1 MHTPRGRGVKH
12 AVRRWIV
19 AGLAIGGWLACGAA
33 LAQDLAIIELRHR
46 RAEDVIPVVQPLV
59 EPGGVVSGVDDK
71 LLVRTSPAN
80 LAQIRAAVEAIDRPQ
95 RQLLITV
102 GQGTVTD
109 SDSARARGT
118 ATIGGG
124 DVQVGVNRPPSA
136 QSGVQGSVRGGSQ
149 QASLRN
155 TSSVRTLEGSETWI
169 AVGQSVPFTTTTVTP
184 GWNGTVQ
191 RSTTFRDVSSGF
203 FATARL
209 NGDLVTLE
217 ISPRQQQF
225 RPSGAGG
232 TVQTQGANTVV
243 SGRLGEWMP
252 IGAVRQAS
260 SGAETGL
267 LVWGRQTGSAEY
279 SAWVKVD
286 AVP

>member
-1 MHTPRGRGVKH
+1 M
-12 AVRRWIV
+12 RRAARAWLAAGAATV
-19 AGLAIGGWLACGAA
+19 AWLACAVA
-33 LAQDLAIIELRHR
+33 LAQELTIIDLRHR

-59 EPGGVVSGVDDK
+59 EPGGVVSGVDAK

-109 SDSARARGT
+109 TSTGRARGS
-118 ATIGGG
+118 ATIGNG
-124 DVQVGVNRPPSA
+124 DVQVGVNRPPSS
-136 QSGVQGSVRGGSQ
+136 QSGVQASVRGGSQ

-155 TSSVRTLEGSETWI
+155 LSSVRTLEGSETWI

-184 GWNGTVQ
+184 GWGGAVQ

-225 RPSGAGG
+225 QPSRTGG

-243 SGRLGEWMP
+243 NGRLGEWMQV
-252 IGAVRQAS
+252 GAVREAS
-260 SGAETGL
+260 SGSETGV

>member
-1 MHTPRGRGVKH
+1 M
-12 AVRRWIV
+12 RRT
-19 AGLAIGGWLACGAA
+19 ARAWLAAGPAIFLLACAVA
-33 LAQDLAIIELRHR
+33 LAQDLTIIDLRHR

-59 EPGGVVSGVDDK
+59 EPGGVLSGVDAK

-80 LAQIRAAVEAIDRPQ
+80 LAQIRAAVEAVDRPQ

-109 SDSARARGT
+109 TSTGRARGS
-118 ATIGGG
+118 ATIGG
-124 DVQVGVNRPPSA
+124 DNVQVGVNRPPSS
-136 QSGVQGSVRGGSQ
+136 QSGVQASVRGGSQ
-149 QASLRN
+149 QASLSN
-155 TSSVRTLEGSETWI
+155 LSSVRTLEGTETWI

-184 GWNGTVQ
+184 GWSGNVQ
-191 RSTTFRDVSSGF
+191 RSTSFRDVSSGF

-225 RPSGAGG
+225 QPSRPGG
-232 TVQTQGANTVV
+232 TVQTRGANTVV
-243 SGRLGEWMP
+243 NGRLGEWMQV
-252 IGAVRQAS
+252 GAVREAS
-260 SGAETGL
+260 SGSETGL

>member
-1 MHTPRGRGVKH
+1 MKCTTRTWL
-12 AVRRWIV
+12 A
-19 AGLAIGGWLACGAA
+19 ATLAIGGWLACNAV
-33 LAQDLAIIELRHR
+33 LAQELAIIELRHR
-46 RAEDVIPVVQPLV
+46 RAVDVIPVVQPLV
-59 EPGGVVSGVDDK
+59 EPGGVVSGVDSK

-80 LAQIRAAVEAIDRPQ
+80 LAQIRAAVEAVDRPQ

-109 SDSARARGT
+109 SDSARARGA

-124 DVQVGVNRPPSA
+124 DVQIGVNRPPSA
-136 QSGVQGSVRGGSQ
+136 QSGVQGSVRGSSQ

-155 TSSVRTLEGSETWI
+155 VSSIRTLEGSETWI
-169 AVGQSVPFTTTTVTP
+169 AVGQSVPFSTTTVTP

-203 FATARL
+203 FATARV

-225 RPSGAGG
+225 RPSGTGG
-232 TVQTQGANTVV
+232 TVQTQGASTVV
-243 SGRLGEWMP
+243 SGRLGEWMQV
-252 IGAVRQAS
+252 GAVRQAS
-260 SGAETGL
+260 SGSEAGL

>member
-1 MHTPRGRGVKH
+1 M
-12 AVRRWIV
+12 RRAARAWLAAGAATV
-19 AGLAIGGWLACGAA
+19 AWLACAVA
-33 LAQDLAIIELRHR
+33 LAQELTIIDLRHR

-59 EPGGVVSGVDDK
+59 EPGGVVSGVDAK

-109 SDSARARGT
+109 TSTGRARGS
-118 ATIGGG
+118 ATIGNG
-124 DVQVGVNRPPSA
+124 DVQVGVNRPPSS
-136 QSGVQGSVRGGSQ
+136 QSGVQASVRGGSQ

-155 TSSVRTLEGSETWI
+155 LSSVRTLEGSETWI

-184 GWNGTVQ
+184 GWGGAVQ

-225 RPSGAGG
+225 QPSRTGG

-243 SGRLGEWMP
+243 NGRLGEWMQV
-252 IGAVRQAS
+252 GAVREAS
-260 SGAETGL
+260 SGSETGV
-267 LVWGRQTGSAEY
+267 LVWGRQTASAEY

>member
-1 MHTPRGRGVKH
+1 MRRTAHGWIG
-12 AVRRWIV
+12 AV
-19 AGLAIGGWLACGAA
+19 LAFCALLGGAAA
-33 LAQDLAIIELRHR
+33 LAQELAIIELRHR

-59 EPGGVVSGVDDK
+59 EPGGVVSGIDSK

-80 LAQIRAAVEAIDRPQ
+80 LAEIRAAVEAIDRPQ

-118 ATIGGG
+118 ATIGSG
-124 DVQVGVNRPPSA
+124 DVQIGVNRPPSA

-155 TSSVRTLEGSETWI
+155 VSSIRTLEGSETWI

-203 FATARL
+203 FATARA
-209 NGDLVTLE
+209 NGDRVTLE

-225 RPSGAGG
+225 RPSGTGG
-232 TVQTQGANTVV
+232 TVQTQGASSVV
-243 SGRLGEWMP
+243 SGRLGEWMQ

-260 SGAETGL
+260 SGSEAGL

>member
-1 MHTPRGRGVKH
+1 M
-12 AVRRWIV
+12 RRAARAWLAAGAATV
-19 AGLAIGGWLACGAA
+19 AWLACAVA
-33 LAQDLAIIELRHR
+33 LAQELTIIDLRHR

-59 EPGGVVSGVDDK
+59 EPGGVVSGVDAK

-80 LAQIRAAVEAIDRPQ
+80 LAQIRAAVESIDRPQ

-109 SDSARARGT
+109 TSTGRARGS
-118 ATIGGG
+118 ATIGNG
-124 DVQVGVNRPPSA
+124 DVQVGVNRPPSS
-136 QSGVQGSVRGGSQ
+136 QSGVQAGVRGGSQ

-155 TSSVRTLEGSETWI
+155 LSSVRTLEGSETWI

-184 GWNGTVQ
+184 GWGGAVQ

-225 RPSGAGG
+225 QPSRTGG

-243 SGRLGEWMP
+243 KGRLGEWMQV
-252 IGAVRQAS
+252 GAVREAS
-260 SGAETGL
+260 SGSETGV

>member
-1 MHTPRGRGVKH
+1 MRGTARAWL
-12 AVRRWIV
+12 AVGAATV
-19 AGLAIGGWLACGAA
+19 AWLACAVA
-33 LAQDLAIIELRHR
+33 LAQELTIIELRHR

-59 EPGGVVSGVDDK
+59 EPGGVVSGVDAK

-80 LAQIRAAVEAIDRPQ
+80 LTQIRAAVEAIDRPQ

-109 SDSARARGT
+109 TGTARARGS
-118 ATIGGG
+118 ATIGAG

-136 QSGVQGSVRGGSQ
+136 QSGVQASVRGGSQ

-155 TSSVRTLEGSETWI
+155 LSSVRTLEGSETWI
-169 AVGQSVPFTTTTVTP
+169 AVGQSVPFTTSTVTP
-184 GWNGTVQ
+184 GWGGTVQ

-225 RPSGAGG
+225 QSSGTGG
-232 TVQTQGANTVV
+232 TVQTRGANTVV
-243 SGRLGEWMP
+243 NGRLGEWMQV
-252 IGAVRQAS
+252 GAVRETS
-260 SGAETGL
+260 SGSETGV

>member
-1 MHTPRGRGVKH
+1 MKCTTRTWL
-12 AVRRWIV
+12 A
-19 AGLAIGGWLACGAA
+19 AALAIGGWLACRAV
-33 LAQDLAIIELRHR
+33 LAQELAIIELRHR

-59 EPGGVVSGVDDK
+59 EPGGVVSGVDSK

-80 LAQIRAAVEAIDRPQ
+80 LAQIRAAVEAVDRPQ

-109 SDSARARGT
+109 SDSARARGA

-124 DVQVGVNRPPSA
+124 DVQIGVNRPPSA

-155 TSSVRTLEGSETWI
+155 VSNVRTLEGSETWI
-169 AVGQSVPFTTTTVTP
+169 AVGQSVPFSTTTVTP

-203 FATARL
+203 FATARV

-225 RPSGAGG
+225 RPSGTGG
-232 TVQTQGANTVV
+232 TVQTQGASTVV
-243 SGRLGEWMP
+243 SGRLGEWMQV
-252 IGAVRQAS
+252 GAVRQAS
-260 SGAETGL
+260 SGSEAGL

>member
-1 MHTPRGRGVKH
+1 MRRTAHGWIG
-12 AVRRWIV
+12 AV
-19 AGLAIGGWLACGAA
+19 LAFCALLECAAA
-33 LAQDLAIIELRHR
+33 LAQELAIIELRHR

-59 EPGGVVSGVDDK
+59 EPGGVVSGIDSK

-80 LAQIRAAVEAIDRPQ
+80 LAEIRAAVEAIDRPQ

-118 ATIGGG
+118 ATIGSG
-124 DVQVGVNRPPSA
+124 DVQIGVNRPPSA

-155 TSSVRTLEGSETWI
+155 VSSIRTLEGSETWI

-203 FATARL
+203 FATARV
-209 NGDLVTLE
+209 NGDHVTLE

-225 RPSGAGG
+225 RPSGTGG
-232 TVQTQGANTVV
+232 TVQTQGASSVV
-243 SGRLGEWMP
+243 SGRLGEWMQ

-260 SGAETGL
+260 SGSEAGL
-267 LVWGRQTGSAEY
+267 LVWGRQTGGAEY

>member
-1 MHTPRGRGVKH
+1 MRHT
-12 AVRRWIV
+12 VRRWIG
-19 AGLAIGGWLACGAA
+19 AGLAISGWLACGTV
-33 LAQDLAIIELRHR
+33 LAQDLTIIELRHR
-46 RAEDVIPVVQPLV
+46 RAEDVIPVVQRLV

-80 LAQIRAAVEAIDRPQ
+80 LAEIRAAVDAIDRPQ

-109 SDSARARGT
+109 STSARARGT

-149 QASLRN
+149 QASLSN
-155 TSSVRTLEGSETWI
+155 VSSVRTLEGSETWI

-184 GWNGTVQ
+184 GWNGSVQ
-191 RSTTFRDVSSGF
+191 RSTSFRDVSSGF
-203 FATARL
+203 FATARV
-209 NGDLVTLE
+209 NGDVVTLE

-225 RPSGAGG
+225 RPSGTGG
-232 TVQTQGANTVV
+232 TVQTQGANSVV
-243 SGRLGEWMP
+243 SGGLGEWMQV
-252 IGAVRQAS
+252 GAVRQAS
-260 SGAETGL
+260 SGSEAGL

-286 AVP
+286 AIP

>member
-1 MHTPRGRGVKH
+1 M
-12 AVRRWIV
+12 RRKTG
-19 AGLAIGGWLACGAA
+19 AWLATGPAIVSWFACASA
-33 LAQDLAIIELRHR
+33 VAQELAIIELRHR

-80 LAQIRAAVEAIDRPQ
+80 LAQIRAALEVIDRPQ

-102 GQGTVTD
+102 GQGTMTD
-109 SDSARARGT
+109 TGTARARGS

-136 QSGVQGSVRGGSQ
+136 QSGVQASVRGGSQ

-155 TSSVRTLEGSETWI
+155 LSSVRTLEGSETWI
-169 AVGQSVPFTTTTVTP
+169 AVGQSVPFTTSTVAP
-184 GWNGTVQ
+184 GWGGTVQ

-225 RPSGAGG
+225 RPSGTGG
-232 TVQTQGANTVV
+232 TVQTRGANTVV
-243 SGRLGEWMP
+243 NGRLGEWMQV
-252 IGAVRQAS
+252 GAVREAS
-260 SGAETGL
+260 SGSETGL

>member
-1 MHTPRGRGVKH
+1 MRHT
-12 AVRRWIV
+12 ARRWIG
-19 AGLAIGGWLACGAA
+19 AWLAFCALLGGAAA
-33 LAQDLAIIELRHR
+33 LAQELAIIELRHR

-59 EPGGVVSGVDDK
+59 EPGGVVSGIDSK

-80 LAQIRAAVEAIDRPQ
+80 LAEIRAAVEAIDRPQ

-109 SDSARARGT
+109 SGSTRARGT

-136 QSGVQGSVRGGSQ
+136 QPGVQGSVRGGSQ
-149 QASLRN
+149 QASLSN
-155 TSSVRTLEGSETWI
+155 VSSVRTLEGSETWI

-203 FATARL
+203 FATARV
-209 NGDLVTLE
+209 NGDRVTLE

-225 RPSGAGG
+225 RPSGTGG
-232 TVQTQGANTVV
+232 TVQTQGANSVV
-243 SGRLGEWMP
+243 SGGLGEWMQV
-252 IGAVRQAS
+252 GAVRQAS
-260 SGAETGL
+260 SGSEAGL

-286 AVP
+286 AIP

>member
-1 MHTPRGRGVKH
+1 M
-12 AVRRWIV
+12 RRAARAWLAAGAATV
-19 AGLAIGGWLACGAA
+19 AWLACAVA
-33 LAQDLAIIELRHR
+33 LAQELTIIDLRHR

-59 EPGGVVSGVDDK
+59 EPGGVVSGVDTK

-80 LAQIRAAVEAIDRPQ
+80 LAQIRAAVESIDRPQ

-109 SDSARARGT
+109 TSTGRARGS
-118 ATIGGG
+118 ATIGNG
-124 DVQVGVNRPPSA
+124 DVQVGVNRPPSS
-136 QSGVQGSVRGGSQ
+136 QSGVQASVRGGSQ

-155 TSSVRTLEGSETWI
+155 LSSVRTLEGSETWI

-184 GWNGTVQ
+184 GWGGAVQ

-225 RPSGAGG
+225 QPSRTGG
-232 TVQTQGANTVV
+232 TVQAQGANTVV
-243 SGRLGEWMP
+243 NGRLGEWMQV
-252 IGAVRQAS
+252 GAVREAS
-260 SGAETGL
+260 SGSETGV

>member
-1 MHTPRGRGVKH
+1 MRSTARV
-12 AVRRWIV
+12 
-19 AGLAIGGWLACGAA
+19 WLAAGPAIFL
-33 LAQDLAIIELRHR
+33 LACVVAVAQELTIIELGHR

-109 SDSARARGT
+109 TSTGRARGS

-136 QSGVQGSVRGGSQ
+136 QSGVQASVRGGSQ

-155 TSSVRTLEGSETWI
+155 LSSVRTLEGSETWI
-169 AVGQSVPFTTTTVTP
+169 AVGQSVPFTASTVAP
-184 GWNGTVQ
+184 GWGGTVQ

-225 RPSGAGG
+225 RPSGTGG
-232 TVQTQGANTVV
+232 TVQTRGANTVV
-243 SGRLGEWMP
+243 NGRLGEWMQV
-252 IGAVRQAS
+252 GAVREAS
-260 SGAETGL
+260 SGSETGV

>member
-1 MHTPRGRGVKH
+1 MTRTTRV
-12 AVRRWIV
+12 WLT
-19 AGLAIGGWLACGAA
+19 AGLATVGWFACTAA
-33 LAQDLAIIELRHR
+33 AAQELSIIELRHR
-46 RAEDVIPVVQPLV
+46 RADDVIPVVQPLV
-59 EPGGVVSGVDDK
+59 EPGGVVSGIDNQ
-71 LLVRTSPAN
+71 LLIRTSPAN
-80 LAQIRAAVEAIDRPQ
+80 LAQIRAAIEAIDRPQ
-95 RQLLITV
+95 RQLVITV
-102 GQGTVTD
+102 GQGTLTD
-109 SDSARARGT
+109 DGAVRARGA

-136 QSGVQGSVRGGSQ
+136 QPGVQASVRGGSQ
-149 QASLRN
+149 QSGLRN
-155 TSSVRTLEGSETWI
+155 VSSVSTLEGSETWI

-184 GWNGTVQ
+184 GLNGTVQ

-217 ISPRQQQF
+217 ISPRQQQL
-225 RPSGAGG
+225 RPSVTGG
-232 TVQTQGANTVV
+232 TIQTQGANTVV
-243 SGRLGEWMP
+243 SGRLGEWMQV
-252 IGAVRQAS
+252 GAVRQAS
-260 SGAETGL
+260 SGSEAGL

>member
-1 MHTPRGRGVKH
+1 M
-12 AVRRWIV
+12 RRAARAWLAAGAATV
-19 AGLAIGGWLACGAA
+19 AWLACAVA
-33 LAQDLAIIELRHR
+33 LAQELTIIDLRHR

-59 EPGGVVSGVDDK
+59 EPGGVVSGVDTK

-109 SDSARARGT
+109 TSTGRARGS
-118 ATIGGG
+118 ATIGNG
-124 DVQVGVNRPPSA
+124 DVQVGVNRPPSS
-136 QSGVQGSVRGGSQ
+136 QSGVQASVRGGSQ

-155 TSSVRTLEGSETWI
+155 LSSVRTLEGSETWI

-184 GWNGTVQ
+184 GWGGAVQ

-209 NGDLVTLE
+209 NGDRVTLE

-225 RPSGAGG
+225 QPSRTGG

-243 SGRLGEWMP
+243 NGRLGEWMQV
-252 IGAVRQAS
+252 GAVREAS
-260 SGAETGL
+260 SGSETGV

>member
-1 MHTPRGRGVKH
+1 M
-12 AVRRWIV
+12 RRKTS
-19 AGLAIGGWLACGAA
+19 AWLATGTAIVSWFACTSAV
-33 LAQDLAIIELRHR
+33 AQELAIIELRHR

-80 LAQIRAAVEAIDRPQ
+80 LAQIRAAVEVIDRPQ

-102 GQGTVTD
+102 GQGTMTD
-109 SDSARARGT
+109 TGTAHARGS

-136 QSGVQGSVRGGSQ
+136 QSGVQASVRGGSQ

-155 TSSVRTLEGSETWI
+155 LSSVRTLEGSETWI
-169 AVGQSVPFTTTTVTP
+169 AVGQSVPFTTSTVAP
-184 GWNGTVQ
+184 GWGGTVQ

-225 RPSGAGG
+225 RPSGTGG
-232 TVQTQGANTVV
+232 TVQTRGANTVV
-243 SGRLGEWMP
+243 NGRLGEWMQV
-252 IGAVRQAS
+252 GAVREAS
-260 SGAETGL
+260 SGSETGL

>member
-1 MHTPRGRGVKH
+1 MKRTTR
-12 AVRRWIV
+12 AWLA
-19 AGLAIGGWLACGAA
+19 AGLAIGGWFACAA
-33 LAQDLAIIELRHR
+33 AAAQELAIIELRHR

-71 LLVRTSPAN
+71 LLVRTSTAN
-80 LAQIRAAVEAIDRPQ
+80 LAQIRAAVDAIDRPQ
-95 RQLLITV
+95 RQLVITV
-102 GQGTVTD
+102 GQGTLTD
-109 SDSARARGT
+109 DGAVRARGA

-136 QSGVQGSVRGGSQ
+136 QTGVQASVRGASQ
-149 QASLRN
+149 QSGLRN
-155 TSSVRTLEGSETWI
+155 VSSVRTLEGSETWI

-203 FATARL
+203 FATARV
-209 NGDLVTLE
+209 NGDRVTLE

-225 RPSGAGG
+225 RPSGTGG
-232 TVQTQGANTVV
+232 TVQTQGASSVV
-243 SGRLGEWMP
+243 SGRLGEGMQ

-260 SGAETGL
+260 SGSEAGL

-286 AVP
+286 AIP

>member
-1 MHTPRGRGVKH
+1 M
-12 AVRRWIV
+12 RRAARAWLAAGAATV
-19 AGLAIGGWLACGAA
+19 AWLACAVA
-33 LAQDLAIIELRHR
+33 LAQELTIIDLRHR

-59 EPGGVVSGVDDK
+59 EPGGVVSGVDAK

-80 LAQIRAAVEAIDRPQ
+80 LAQIRAAVESIDRPQ

-109 SDSARARGT
+109 TSTGRARGS
-118 ATIGGG
+118 ATIGNG
-124 DVQVGVNRPPSA
+124 DVQVGVNRPPSS
-136 QSGVQGSVRGGSQ
+136 QSGVQASVRGGSQ

-155 TSSVRTLEGSETWI
+155 LSSVRTLEGSETWI

-184 GWNGTVQ
+184 GWGGAVQ

-225 RPSGAGG
+225 QPSRTGG

-243 SGRLGEWMP
+243 NGRLGEWMQV
-252 IGAVRQAS
+252 GAVREAS
-260 SGAETGL
+260 SGSETGV

>member
-1 MHTPRGRGVKH
+1 M
-12 AVRRWIV
+12 RRAARAWLAAGAATV
-19 AGLAIGGWLACGAA
+19 AWLACAVA
-33 LAQDLAIIELRHR
+33 LAQELTIIDLRHR

-59 EPGGVVSGVDDK
+59 EPGGVVSGVDAK

-109 SDSARARGT
+109 TSTGRARGS
-118 ATIGGG
+118 ATIGDG
-124 DVQVGVNRPPSA
+124 DVQVGVNRPPSS
-136 QSGVQGSVRGGSQ
+136 QSGVQASVRGGSQ

-155 TSSVRTLEGSETWI
+155 LSSVRTLEGSETWI

-184 GWNGTVQ
+184 GWGGAVQ

-225 RPSGAGG
+225 QPSRTGG

-243 SGRLGEWMP
+243 NGRLGEWMQV
-252 IGAVRQAS
+252 GAVREAS
-260 SGAETGL
+260 SGSETGV